1 MIDRLRSLPG
11 FHPDLRWTALLAP
24 RRTVTPRS
32 LPVLR
37 TLTRAIR
44 GRDPD
49 VYVLEPGVAVRW
61 FRPSSARADERT
73 PALLWIHGGGYVFGR
88 AAQDDALC
96 RRFAEELGITVASVE
111 YRLAPEH
118 AYPVPVED
126 CDRIYEWL
134 TRRPDVDTSRLAIG
148 GASAGGGLAAALAFR
163 IRGRE
168 IPTPA
173 FQLLVYPMLDD
184 RTDSGPRHT
193 RMWDATSNR
202 FGWESYLGAADRDE
216 AVPARRNDLADL
228 PPAWIGVGSRDLFFA
243 ENRAYADRL
252 SSAGV
257 PCGFHIVDGAF
268 HGFDSVASRTRVAQ
282 GFFDEQCAVL
292 AGALGV
298 RHSRGV
304 FGDA

>member
-11 FHPDLRWTALLAP
+11 FHPDLRWIALLAP

-44 GRDPD
+44 GKDPD

-61 FRPSSARADERT
+61 FRPSTARGDEPG

-118 AYPVPVED
+118 SYPVPVED
-126 CDRIYEWL
+126 CSRIYEWL
-134 TRRPDVDTSRLAIG
+134 TRRPEVDASRIAIG

-163 IRGRE
+163 ARDRE
-168 IPTPA
+168 IPPPV

-184 RTDSGPRHT
+184 RTGAGPRHT
-193 RMWDATSNR
+193 RLWDERSNR
-202 FGWESYLGAADRDE
+202 FGWESYLGAADRSE
-216 AVPARRNDLADL
+216 AVPARRDDLGDL
-228 PPAWIGVGSRDLFFA
+228 PPAWIGVGSHDLFFA
-243 ENRAYADRL
+243 ENREYADRL
-252 SSAGV
+252 ASAGV
-257 PCGFHIVDGAF
+257 PCGFHIVEGAF
-268 HGFDSVASRTRVAQ
+268 HGFDLVASRKRVAQ

-292 AGALGV
+292 ADALGV
-298 RHSRGV
+298 RRSRGDL
-304 FGDA
+304 GEC